1 MRQKRTVQFENRRV
15 LVRVLFHQVLT
26 MEKPFD
32 DIDDEDH
39 DSFVF
44 YNHVRP
50 VIPEELPK
58 RTKQMLLRSWAPI
71 IEFRPNMNQICTSLK
86 EDRSEIIRSS
96 TPPSLSTVVAKLDSV
111 ALPKS
116 AVGDLLSPSMSY
128 VSSCDFYA
136 LSDCN
141 VVTHKKQQKISNKKK
156 NNNKIMN
163 TLLNTVNNNNNN
175 NNNKNK
181 NNNKANTIGRSM
193 IPSTFRQMFGGRPQQ
208 QLPLDKKNLPLQNH
222 SSGNLEPLVATR
234 AANAKAA

>member
-71 IEFRPNMNQICTSLK
+71 IEFRPNMNQICKSLK
-86 EDRSEIIRSS
+86 EDRSEIIQSG

-128 VSSCDFYA
+128 VSSCDLYA

-156 NNNKIMN
+156 NNN
-163 TLLNTVNNNNNN
+163 
-175 NNNKNK
+175 NNKNK
-181 NNNKANTIGRSM
+181 NNNKVNTIGRSM
-193 IPSTFRQMFGGRPQQ
+193 IPSTIRQMFGGKPQQ

-222 SSGNLEPLVATR
+222 SSGNLEPLIATR